1 MNDNKFEMILQK
13 GAAAMQENLYL
24 KSITGGLMSLLP
36 VFLIGAIFTL
46 IDGIPIDAYQD
57 FLVNSGAKAFTGI
70 PAELTNNLIALYASF
85 IIAYKLASEL
95 KRDGASAGVLSLLS
109 FLIVTPLGT
118 LAGEEGGVAL
128 PTFWLG
134 ATGLFAAM
142 FIAVFVGRVYCL
154 ILDKGWY
161 IKMPAGVPPAI
172 ERSFG
177 ALVPGFV
184 FVTIMLILSAIF
196 AATPFGSVHGFVFG
210 LVQAPLVNIG
220 GSAPA
225 FIIMILISHVLWF
238 FGIHGM
244 MIIFSVMM
252 PVLMPLSMENMAA
265 FQAGQTP
272 PNMIVL
278 GTLFLVVV
286 GGSGATLGLVM
297 AMMRAKSARYRT
309 LGKLAIVPGICGINE
324 PIIFGTP
331 MVLNPRFLIPFI
343 GTPTIIGLLTV
354 ILTAIGVLPTLN
366 GIIPPLGVPVVL
378 VGFMMGGWRIAV
390 WQVVTVA
397 ISFFAYYP
405 FFKIADAEAFAEENA
420 ETGDSLI
427 I

>member
-1 MNDNKFEMILQK
+1 
-13 GAAAMQENLYL
+13 
-24 KSITGGLMSLLP
+24 
-36 VFLIGAIFTL
+36 
-46 IDGIPIDAYQD
+46 
-57 FLVNSGAKAFTGI
+57 
-70 PAELTNNLIALYASF
+70 
-85 IIAYKLASEL
+85 
-95 KRDGASAGVLSLLS
+95 
-109 FLIVTPLGT
+109 
-118 LAGEEGGVAL
+118 
-128 PTFWLG
+128 
-134 ATGLFAAM
+134 
-142 FIAVFVGRVYCL
+142 
-154 ILDKGWY
+154 
-161 IKMPAGVPPAI
+161 
-172 ERSFG
+172 
-177 ALVPGFV
+177 
-184 FVTIMLILSAIF
+184 
-196 AATPFGSVHGFVFG
+196 
-210 LVQAPLVNIG
+210 
-220 GSAPA
+220 
-225 FIIMILISHVLWF
+225 
-238 FGIHGM
+238 
-244 MIIFSVMM
+244 
-252 PVLMPLSMENMAA
+252 MENMAA